1 MQSKVSVYPGQQVML
16 KSGGPIMTVN
26 ELSEDGKSVD
36 CCWFNLA
43 LTPEICHE
51 EFSVSVLIACAEQT
65 LHPGDRIGLMESS
78 VVRLRSG
85 GPLMTVQFVRESGDT
100 RQSYCVWFD
109 EKNRKQIS
117 SSALLHPHAVV
128 AIPGYL

>member
-1 MQSKVSVYPGQQVML
+1 MQNKVSVYPGQQVML

-26 ELSEDGKSVD
+26 EVSEDGKSVA
-36 CCWFNLA
+36 CRWFDLA
-43 LTPEICHE
+43 LTPDICHE
-51 EFSVSVLIACAEQT
+51 EFSVSVLIACSDQT
-65 LHPGDRIGLMESS
+65 LHPDDRIGLEDSS

-100 RQSYCVWFD
+100 RQSCCVWFD
-109 EKNRKQIS
+109 EKNRRHTS

-128 AIPGYL
+128 VIPGYR